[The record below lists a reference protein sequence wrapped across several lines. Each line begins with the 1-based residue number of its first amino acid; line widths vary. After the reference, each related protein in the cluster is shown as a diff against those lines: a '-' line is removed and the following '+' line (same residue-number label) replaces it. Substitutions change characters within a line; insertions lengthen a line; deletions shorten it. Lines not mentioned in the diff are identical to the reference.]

1 MNIVLHCQFDYIKLL
16 ISCQATVPPFSLF
29 FRVLFT
35 KNPASSL
42 SLLGIQNRIT
52 PPSSSL
58 ASGTGFR
65 GLDFYNFFVNNLFN
79 FSPVRFSFPL
89 FYRYL
94 RWKSGLFLQPVC
106 HFYQRCFSNFFP
118 LFFEGMS
125 WNFPLEGTVRKNFFF
140 CPPLLQKKIGSAFF
154 RSANLHDFLFLPG
167 EFVHFC
173 QRTGFSIRPITAPPW
188 PHSPDL
194 HRSAWPGWS
203 WRSSPLPSTPDALRR
218 W

>member
-94 RWKSGLFLQPVC
+94 RWKSELFLQPVC

-118 LFFEGMS
+118 LFLRE
-125 WNFPLEGTVRKNFFF
+125 
-140 CPPLLQKKIGSAFF
+140 CPGISRWKERSEKIFSFARHFYKKRLAAHSSA
-154 RSANLHDFLFLPG
+154 LPISMIFYFTWG
-167 EFVHFC
+167 
-173 QRTGFSIRPITAPPW
+173 IRPFLSASRVLDPSH
-188 PHSPDL
+188 HS
-194 HRSAWPGWS
+194 AAMAAF
-203 WRSSPLPSTPDALRR
+203 T
-218 W
+218 